1 MWDRV
6 SMPELDLISQFHVKR
21 IYFGEFNNRVLTE
34 EPEQNRLR
42 GKHPKVMHKHLT
54 DGCVSVR
61 PKV

>member
-1 MWDRV
+1 MSDRV

-21 IYFGEFNNRVLTE
+21 IYFGEFNNRLLTE

-42 GKHPKVMHKHLT
+42 GKHPKVTHKHLT
-54 DGCVSVR
+54 DVCVSVR